1 MITVCRGKVVG
12 MAKENRTEIE
22 QAQQIEA
29 LEGALTDIRNRH
41 ETTQFELQER
51 MVELDRIMGGQ
62 ENWIPLMSY
71 GDEGP
76 SIEQLVSRSKQ
87 IRVAATLNPHVKRG
101 AKLRSSYV
109 WSNEIRYDNVPGVNG
124 EGIGK
129 GVQDISRR
137 VMNQINQRYMFGALA
152 REEREMSLYTDGAFI
167 LIGDDADK
175 TLRPMPISQ
184 ISGLYTNDE
193 DPSEVWA
200 YRRQWFTDGGVTPHV
215 EWIFTDLFKDKQT
228 DGIIYNGI
236 REPVNKRKTIIDGWV
251 NTQPGWALGFPD
263 AGCIIEW
270 ARIYSEFIKS
280 GKIMT
285 DAMSRIWAVAKAQSS
300 TGASAVA
307 AKIANS
313 TERGQVA
320 VGNELAPL
328 ATAGKA
334 YDFDAGRALIAIVAT
349 GIEVSV
355 VHLTSDPGA
364 SGSSYGSAATLDLPT
379 RLAVEARRRWHE
391 DYDERVLRWLGAKN
405 AVARF
410 TPLEDGA
417 EMYRKIQAI
426 VLKWQTGLYK
436 PEQIKGE
443 LEALVGNMR
452 ESHIPEGV
460 MIPNNMFSVGRNDVD
475 PMDTS
480 APTVDM
486 MTTPVVPSP
495 DQGHDNGTGSMD
507 GLGMDLRHDTIQ

>member
-12 MAKENRTEIE
+12 MAKENPVEIQ
-22 QAQQIEA
+22 QAQQIAA
-29 LEGALTDIRNRH
+29 LEGALTEIKNRH
-41 ETTQFELQER
+41 ETTAFELQER
-51 MVELDRIMGGQ
+51 MVELDRVMGGQ

-76 SIEQLVSRSKQ
+76 SIEQLVTRSKQ
-87 IRVAATLNPHVKRG
+87 IRTAVTLNPHVKRG

-124 EGIGK
+124 EMVGK

-137 VMNQINQRYMFGALA
+137 VMSPLNQRYVFGALA
-152 REEREMSLYTDGAFI
+152 REEREMSLYTDGGY
-167 LIGDDADK
+167 LLVGDETDK

-184 ISGLYTNDE
+184 ISGMFTNDE

-200 YRRQWFTDGGVTPHV
+200 YRRLWYTENGTKPNV
-215 EWIFTDLFKDKQT
+215 EWIYTDLFKSNQVDTIMYGGVAEK
-228 DGIIYNGI
+228 
-236 REPVNKRKTIIDGWV
+236 VNKRKTLIDGWV
-251 NTQPGWALGFPD
+251 NTQPGWSLGFPD
-263 AGCIIEW
+263 AGCIVEW

-280 GKIMT
+280 GKLMT
-285 DAMSRIWAVAKAQSS
+285 DAMARIWAVAKAQSS
-300 TGASAVA
+300 TGAAAVA
-307 AKIANS
+307 TKLGNG
-313 TERGQVA
+313 TGFGNVA

-334 YDFDAGRALIAIVAT
+334 YDFDAGRALISIVAT

-417 EMYRKIQAI
+417 EMYRKVQSI

-460 MIPNNMFSVGRNDVD
+460 MIPNNMFSVGRNDID
-475 PMDTS
+475 PMDMS
-480 APTVDM
+480 APTVA
-486 MTTPVVPSP
+486 SP
-495 DQGHDNGTGSMD
+495 DQGQSNGTGSMD
-507 GLGMDLRHDTIQ
+507 GLGMDLRNDTIQ